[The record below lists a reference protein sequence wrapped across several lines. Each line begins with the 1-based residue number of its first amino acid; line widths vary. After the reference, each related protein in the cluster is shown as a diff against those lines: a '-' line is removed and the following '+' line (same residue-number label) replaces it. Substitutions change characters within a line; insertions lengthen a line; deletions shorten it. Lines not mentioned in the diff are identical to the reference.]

1 MLQSQTIY
9 KVFQK
14 QWNSLHF
21 HFCSKMPLLWVQ
33 LQLGNKTY
41 KDKVSTQGCEDVA
54 DFIKAIRASPQL
66 PTGNGIIAL
75 FEPDGNT
82 EIDPET
88 EMKDVLV
95 TQGKPLVVKVDEQ
108 AKQLT
113 EKPLISSTRHHDYK
127 HSKAVYSSRSYLTSI
142 AVELDKI
149 YPITGRTT
157 KGKRYVTIG
166 DVFEEAY
173 NTNPEPKPQFLNRYK
188 RLNDFYTTD
197 EWNLL
202 EELNSDV
209 NPHLHQ
215 ALPVLLDGLSKEV
228 ILLINYNHLA
238 SSFQKIAKKANVVTE
253 ASQLIVKNESS
264 VSGGSPDSDKK
275 LFIN

>member
-1 MLQSQTIY
+1 MP
-9 KVFQK
+9 
-14 QWNSLHF
+14 LHF
-21 HFCSKMPLLWVQ
+21 IK

-41 KDKVSTQGCEDVA
+41 KDQVSTTDCTYVA
-54 DFIKAIRASPQL
+54 QFRGAIKSKWTNLLKDYDAGQL
-66 PTGNGIIAL
+66 TL
-75 FEPDGNT
+75 FEADGST

-88 EMKDVLV
+88 EMKDVFV
-95 TQGKPLVVKVDEQ
+95 TKGKPLVVKVDEQ

-113 EKPLISSTRHHDYK
+113 EKPLISSTRHQDYK
-127 HSKAVYSSRSYLTSI
+127 HSKAVHSSRSYLTTI

-197 EWNLL
+197 EWNVL
-202 EELNSDV
+202 EDLNNTV
-209 NPHLHQ
+209 NPKLHSELDVGIDGKTRWVV
-215 ALPVLLDGLSKEV
+215 LPIQLS
-228 ILLINYNHLA
+228 HMA
-238 SSFQKIAKKANVVTE
+238 ATCQRIAKKTNVVTE
-253 ASQLIVKNESS
+253 TSHLIVKNEGS

-275 LFIN
+275 L